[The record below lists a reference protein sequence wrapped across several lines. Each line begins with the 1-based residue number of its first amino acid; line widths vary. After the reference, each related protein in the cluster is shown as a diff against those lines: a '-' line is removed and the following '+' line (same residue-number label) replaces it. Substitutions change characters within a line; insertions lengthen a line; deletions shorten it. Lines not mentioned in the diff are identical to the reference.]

1 MGKRSW
7 LNDAIANEYLPFL
20 SSLNDDEAGR
30 AEAEEFNQ
38 TIRDSWAQR
47 GLSTVAQQQSGAMRK
62 SWGKRERLEKSKNI
76 KKYV

>member
-30 AEAEEFNQ
+30 AKNWLRVFP
-38 TIRDSWAQR
+38 
-47 GLSTVAQQQSGAMRK
+47 
-62 SWGKRERLEKSKNI
+62 LEGICLKAPIYLDYND
-76 KKYV
+76 YR